1 MQLFVVASG
10 DTGIDEPTLVGALG
24 VATDAF
30 PQLDAGT
37 TRSWRSHA
45 GRLLAASVHHAVSVA
60 RPRRS
65 RAERTG
71 EVVFYDGLPVSR
83 GDQFH
88 AHDADELLAR
98 WPGLEECIDGQF
110 VTVRLDL
117 ERERADLI
125 CDMLGLVQVFAVPA
139 GRGILASNSVEALRA
154 AVGLNDPDPRGLATF
169 LSIGWA
175 VDDRC
180 LLSGPRRLSGGCRHT
195 LAGGR
200 LRSIEYATLRGSAE
214 AGRGRSTAEV
224 ARRLEELTRGAL
236 RASKAVRSGLTG
248 GRDSR
253 VVAALAVRGDADI
266 EYYTSGRPGDIDVQ
280 IGQRLAAELGVPWRM
295 INPPLPVEAEP
306 ADLTLRFVR
315 QTDGLASV
323 SRVSDQFD
331 LPGAIDTLG
340 LKLSGTGGEL
350 ARLNGSPLRALM
362 TVLPGIRGSGALQSA
377 VLERSAT
384 RGELLR
390 SATVHEAQ
398 VFLRDFS
405 AARIAEGWPA
415 ADLWHA
421 FYVHERISRWTA
433 PTYRAAAPAYDVF
446 SPLCTR
452 EYSEYALALTPQER
466 FVDASSWGLLSVLA
480 PALRKVPYESP
491 TRPRR
496 PRAVVWIASAEA
508 ARAFIG
514 TRAPAPSGPAARP
527 LEHLWFERLVPI
539 VRDLAAAYPN
549 SPLWEFVNREHMTDL
564 LDGGYERWAGDAATL
579 QRVATAMFSLHGA
592 SVRDRV
598 WPRH

>member
-362 TVLPGIRGSGALQSA
+362 TVLPGIRGWGALQSA
-377 VLERSAT
+377 VLERSAE
-384 RGELLR
+384 RGVNSFDRQPFTKLR
-390 SATVHEAQ
+390 SSSGISARHESPRGGRPGRRPLAC
-398 VFLRDFS
+398 VLRP
-405 AARIAEGWPA
+405 R
-415 ADLWHA
+415 ADLA
-421 FYVHERISRWTA
+421 VDGPDLQSRSA
-433 PTYRAAAPAYDVF
+433 RCDVF

-452 EYSEYALALTPQER
+452 GDRASMRSRSHLRNAL
-466 FVDASSWGLLSVLA
+466 WM
-480 PALRKVPYESP
+480 
-491 TRPRR
+491 PR
-496 PRAVVWIASAEA
+496 
-508 ARAFIG
+508 
-514 TRAPAPSGPAARP
+514 
-527 LEHLWFERLVPI
+527 
-539 VRDLAAAYPN
+539 
-549 SPLWEFVNREHMTDL
+549 
-564 LDGGYERWAGDAATL
+564 
-579 QRVATAMFSLHGA
+579 HGA
-592 SVRDRV
+592 YCRCSL
-598 WPRH
+598 PR